1 MNQPQT
7 RRAPDLGR
15 RRVLTALGA
24 APVLAFPSIVKAQAK
39 RLTIVLTVPPG
50 TSSDVLARVLGEQ
63 LRTKLDRTVVVESK
77 PGGGGAVA
85 VQHMRSFDADG
96 SYLLMAPSSA
106 ISLLPLFSK
115 KPPFDSDRDLVP
127 VVNAAAAPHAIT
139 VNSSLGITTVAQY
152 LDYLRKNPKAGSIG
166 TPSPAGLASLLVY
179 QIRKSLNVD
188 VQHVPYKGGSP
199 LLADLLGGQIPASAS
214 IMPDYLADHRAG
226 KLRILA
232 ISSEARSVLA
242 PDIPTFTE
250 LGHPS
255 FVAVT
260 SFGVFAKNGTPPAM
274 VNEYAAAFTEALA
287 VPAVVQRL
295 HQMGLEPLGGSAAEY
310 RAKLVAERTR
320 WTPLIR
326 ETGMTID

>member
-1 MNQPQT
+1 MNPSSPSS
-7 RRAPDLGR
+7 AIGSR
-15 RRVLTALGA
+15 RRVLAALGA
-24 APVLAFPSIVKAQAK
+24 AAISGFPAIASAQAK

-63 LRTKLDRTVVVESK
+63 VKGRLNRTVIVESK

-85 VQHMRSFDADG
+85 VNHMRSFDADG
-96 SYLLMAPSSA
+96 SYVLMAPSSA
-106 ISLLPLFSK
+106 VSLLPLFTSK
-115 KPPFDSDRDLVP
+115 PAFDSDTDLVP
-127 VVNAAAAPHAIT
+127 VCNAAAAPHGIT
-139 VNSSLGITTVAQY
+139 VNSALGPSNFAEYVTYIRR
-152 LDYLRKNPKAGSIG
+152 DPKARSIG

-199 LLADLLGGQIPASAS
+199 LLADLLGNQIPASAS

-232 ISSEARSVLA
+232 IASEQRSPLA
-242 PDIPTFTE
+242 PEIPTFAE

-255 FVAVT
+255 FIAVT
-260 SFGVFAKNGTPPAM
+260 SFGLFAKGGTAPAA
-274 VNEYAAAFTEALA
+274 VNELAAAFTEALA

-295 HQMGLEPLGGSAAEY
+295 HQMGLEPLGGTPAEY
-310 RAKLVAERTR
+310 KGKLTAERTR
-320 WTPLIR
+320 WAPLIK